1 VGGCGLGVGC
11 NGDFIGKLGDVG
23 EPRKLSRRVEGLD
36 GNEGLTDMDRRKSL
50 NPANP
55 FGLVGIAS
63 ADAVLGDGNDPE
75 GMMNG
80 ESLGEGSLTRDMDR
94 SELVDFDGCRKVAAA
109 MIVLDESE
117 ARNPSDDELDIVLAC
132 RALEEGLCE
141 TGVFMIFLKSS
152 SSRDVR
158 SCRPVDALHRSA
170 IARGGDI
177 GLEGLAG
184 VEERKA
190 PLDEIGAVPSE
201 ADLSMSPAAAASSLA
216 MVTRRVR
223 GLL

>member
-1 VGGCGLGVGC
+1 VGC

-55 FGLVGIAS
+55 FGLVGLAS

-216 MVTRRVR
+216 IVIRRVR

>member
-1 VGGCGLGVGC
+1 VGC

-216 MVTRRVR
+216 IVIRRVR

>member
-1 VGGCGLGVGC
+1 MGGCGLGADC

-50 NPANP
+50 NPAKP
-55 FGLVGIAS
+55 FGLLGLAS

-152 SSRDVR
+152 SSRGVR

-216 MVTRRVR
+216 IVIRRVR